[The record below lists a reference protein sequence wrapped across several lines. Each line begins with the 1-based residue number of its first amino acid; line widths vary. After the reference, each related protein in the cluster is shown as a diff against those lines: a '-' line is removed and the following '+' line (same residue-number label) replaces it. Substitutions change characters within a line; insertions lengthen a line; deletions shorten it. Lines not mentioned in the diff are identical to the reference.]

1 MYDNANSKSTC
12 LIEKTLNIFDESTET
27 AFEQFEFNDVRGSR
41 ATVELQRDESHSS
54 SGRALCVVGIAG
66 GLLCHWRQ
74 TSPQQKDIPSEAVD
88 SVPLSLSG
96 PLHNRCMGGVEAG

>member
-54 SGRALCVVGIAG
+54 STLVAAIRRRNGDLPDDPDATKKAAETAIKSKPKRFAT
-66 GLLCHWRQ
+66 R
-74 TSPQQKDIPSEAVD
+74 P
-88 SVPLSLSG
+88 
-96 PLHNRCMGGVEAG
+96 RM